1 MLQVKEPPSI
11 RPSELAARRDEN
23 QSMILLD
30 VRPPAEHRA
39 VHLDG
44 VVLEPLD
51 QFDASS
57 WASSHQLGSDTS
69 VYVFCQSGKRATMAV
84 KKFHAAGVEN
94 AVVVEGGLQAW
105 MDAGLPVIR
114 GKNVMSLER
123 QVRIAAGTLVFVGTI
138 LSVGLSPWWLILP
151 GFVGAGLVFAGLT
164 DTCGMGMLIAK
175 MPWNR

>member
-1 MLQVKEPPSI
+1 
-11 RPSELAARRDEN
+11 
-23 QSMILLD
+23 
-30 VRPPAEHRA
+30 
-39 VHLDG
+39 
-44 VVLEPLD
+44 
-51 QFDASS
+51 
-57 WASSHQLGSDTS
+57 
-69 VYVFCQSGKRATMAV
+69 MAV